1 MKSKSR
7 KLSSAMTL
15 GDFRSGMGKRFI
27 LSRTMKKGGENEI
40 NKLFIISR

>member
-1 MKSKSR
+1 
-7 KLSSAMTL
+7 MTL

-40 NKLFIISR
+40 NKLFASDS